1 MEGKMDVYL
10 KGQILRIGVEF
21 RDNAGDLEDPT
32 TLVFSY
38 RVDQGTI
45 TKFTYGEDV
54 ELVRDSLGVFYID
67 VSLSTSGTYAYSF
80 MAGGVIEN
88 AIEDSFKVLTALDTI
103 PIVELAGAKD
113 YLQVPHTDD
122 DGLIQGLLLGI
133 EATIREYLKS
143 EIELTEKVIY
153 LDGDTDTMLLPN
165 VPIDTTE
172 DFEVYDDIYDEVLD
186 EDMYRLI
193 ATTGQVYYNNEAQR
207 WPEGK
212 KRYRITYTG
221 GLEAR
226 DDYNLILYRI
236 KVAELTWLSDLY
248 YNRKPSN
255 VWEKFDDIEER
266 KELEYMPK
274 RVETLLV
281 GLVDVTN
288 DF

>member
-1 MEGKMDVYL
+1 MDVYL